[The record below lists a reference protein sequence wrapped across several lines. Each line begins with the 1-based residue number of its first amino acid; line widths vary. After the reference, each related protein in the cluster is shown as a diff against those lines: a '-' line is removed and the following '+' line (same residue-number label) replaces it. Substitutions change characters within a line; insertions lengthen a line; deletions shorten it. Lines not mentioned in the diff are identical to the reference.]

1 MIMAKWKCEI
11 CGSDFDNFHAQGFDE
26 KVYCPLCYFKKLSS
40 NLQVENY
47 KLKDKSEKQRKEYQE
62 TYRDVREEIKDLKTK
77 NNDLQQRIDKAIW
90 LLDLFISDTDL
101 SRYDILKILMDVK
114 KKLKGKEME

>member
-1 MIMAKWKCEI
+1 MSEPKCLTRMKLSECWGDSLNI
-11 CGSDFDNFHAQGFDE
+11 EELKEVNAYIEYLQQKNKELQNIND
-26 KVYCPLCYFKKLSS
+26 KLSS
-40 NLQVENY
+40 ALNSTE
-47 KLKDKSEKQRKEYQE
+47 
-62 TYRDVREEIKDLKTK
+62 
-77 NNDLQQRIDKAIW
+77 QRIDKAIW

>member
-1 MIMAKWKCEI
+1 MKNLKKMILSKWKGKI
-11 CGSDFDNFHAQGFDE
+11 TYPF
-26 KVYCPLCYFKKLSS
+26 
-40 NLQVENY
+40 NY
-47 KLKDKSEKQRKEYQE
+47 KDF
-62 TYRDVREEIKDLKTK
+62 EELTELIELFENQNKDL
-77 NNDLQQRIDKAIW
+77 QRRIDKAIW